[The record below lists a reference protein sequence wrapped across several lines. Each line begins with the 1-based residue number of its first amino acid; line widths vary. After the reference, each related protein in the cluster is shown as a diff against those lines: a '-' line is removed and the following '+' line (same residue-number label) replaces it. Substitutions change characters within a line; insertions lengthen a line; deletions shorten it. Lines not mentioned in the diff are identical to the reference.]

1 MKSKENKKEKNQKST
16 LIESLI
22 TRKQPVVHATFR
34 LSQEAH
40 KAIKELGD
48 YTGEKNAELFERLL
62 KYFDVMKTLELPVSF
77 EEPEN
82 KATVRKTYVVKKDTV
97 TKLSNI
103 AKEHK
108 KSRDLIVE
116 RAAMSVSEITS
127 EALLSQKE
135 LYSLVLKKTI
145 NPLLE
150 QAEDEER
157 QLGETL
163 GRNDPVVLR
172 FSTITTILMNLSMA
186 IESYLKKNAPI
197 DPNDTSQQS

>member
-1 MKSKENKKEKNQKST
+1 MKPKKNKKEDNKKNI

-40 KAIKELGD
+40 DLIKELGD
-48 YTGEKNAELFERLL
+48 YTGKKNAELFEGLL
-62 KYFDVMKTLELPVSF
+62 KFIETRKILELPVNFDESK
-77 EEPEN
+77 N
-82 KATVRKTYVVKKDTV
+82 KATIRKTYIVKKDTLS
-97 TKLSNI
+97 KLSNI

-116 RAAMSVSEITS
+116 NVVTSLYETTS

-135 LYSLVLKKTI
+135 LYSNVLKETI

-163 GRNDPVVLR
+163 GHNDPVVLR
-172 FSTITTILMNLSMA
+172 FSTVVTILMNLSMA
-186 IESYLKKNAPI
+186 IESYLEKNTPI
-197 DPNDTSQQS
+197 DPNDSLQQS